1 MRLMTAFVWWRSDL
15 RHFIALF
22 NIVVILG
29 IAGYLL
35 WATFS
40 KRKVDD
46 KPPANRVAFFED
58 DTLEGPR
65 LERVLGWALIFVTA
79 FAIVFLVY
87 LLREPVRQEHSESY
101 FDNAS
106 VERGEELFSNSQMPH
121 YNPVKSLSC
130 ADCHSATGEGGT
142 KAVILDPDG
151 PTGPEPPAAH
161 LWKVP
166 ALNTVLLRFEEDP
179 ECTNPTLK
187 SRFVCEVSQIITY
200 GRPGTPMPAFG
211 VAGGGAK
218 NDQAIND
225 LIAYLR
231 TIQLTPEAAKKQ
243 AGEQLEKARSEA
255 ADQVTAAQTALDTAN
270 TTLET
275 TRAAAIEQMG
285 VPADTTDDALL
296 SDCND
301 LEETAK
307 ADPSKVTPEMQE
319 QAKACREFKAAVTGR
334 DDAEAALEWA
344 NEWEAR
350 RANTTD
356 GQYLFEL
363 FCARCHT
370 EGWSIFEPAVPGSVD
385 NLGLAGGGGGQG
397 GGIGF
402 NLRDGGTVRRFG
414 SGDIGERAMND
425 FVGLGSTPFVG
436 YGKTGIGSGRMPGFA
451 KMLTA
456 DQICLIVEYER
467 DGLQETSY
475 GPEAKLADAVGSNE
489 CQLPPE
495 TTTTSTASTTTTT
508 TGR

>member
-1 MRLMTAFVWWRSDL
+1 MTAFVWWRADL

-40 KRKVDD
+40 KRKLDE
-46 KPPANRVAFFED
+46 KAPPNRVAFFED
-58 DTLEGPR
+58 DTLEGRR

-87 LLREPVRQEHSESY
+87 LLREPVRQEHSEAY

-106 VERGEELFSNSQMPH
+106 EERGEELFANSQMDA

-130 ADCHSATGEGGT
+130 ADCHGQTGAGGG

-151 PTGPEPPAAH
+151 PNGPEPPQAH
-161 LWKVP
+161 VWKVP
-166 ALNTVLLRFEEDP
+166 PLNTVLLRFQEDP
-179 ECTNPTLK
+179 ECADPALK
-187 SRFVCEVSQIITY
+187 PRFVCEVSQIITY

-225 LIAYLR
+225 IIAYLR
-231 TIQLTPEAAKKQ
+231 TIQLSSDDAKKQ
-243 AGEQLEKARSEA
+243 ASDQLEEARGQA
-255 ADQVTAAQTALDTAN
+255 AAQVEDAQTAVDDANKALDDA
-270 TTLET
+270 
-275 TRAAAIEQMG
+275 RAAAVEQLG
-285 VPADTTDDALL
+285 VPATTTDDALL

-319 QAKACREFKAAVTGR
+319 QAKACRDFKAAVEAR
-334 DDAEAALEWA
+334 DTADANLAWSH
-344 NEWEAR
+344 EWEAR

-370 EGWSIFEPAVPGSVD
+370 EGWSVFDSATPEGVE

-402 NLRDGGTVRRFG
+402 NLRDGGTERRFG
-414 SGDIGERAMND
+414 PGDIGTRSMLD
-425 FVGLGSTPFVG
+425 FVSLGSSPFVG
-436 YGKTGIGSGRMPGFA
+436 YGKSGIGSGRMPGFA

-467 DGLQETSY
+467 NGLQGTTY
-475 GPEAKLADAVGSNE
+475 GPEAKGAEPLGANE

-495 TTTTSTASTTTTT
+495 TTTTSTAGTTTTT